1 MIMLCRV
8 QYLLFS
14 VKKPGVRM
22 LYCLVR
28 ARVNLIQANS
38 RFVRSWRVLT
48 QESNA
53 NLNYFTYDRSPLLHG
68 LWFVMIMIMISPS
81 SLSTHCI
88 EQEFISLRSEIVPLS
103 PHPHSSLV
111 PLSPHPHS
119 SLLTPHPLPLTS
131 GLDMPRVA
139 TFSYFC
145 VTVCGL
151 SREIVCLHGCL
162 KVLFQH
168 ITWELAAD
176 IIRPDEGGANTRN
189 VRFWTLYTQAARRIH
204 FGKCFC

>member
-1 MIMLCRV
+1 MTGAH
-8 QYLLFS
+8 Y
-14 VKKPGVRM
+14 
-22 LYCLVR
+22 
-28 ARVNLIQANS
+28 
-38 RFVRSWRVLT
+38 
-48 QESNA
+48 
-53 NLNYFTYDRSPLLHG
+53 

-88 EQEFISLRSEIVPLS
+88 EQEFISLRSGIVPLG
-103 PHPHSSLV
+103 
-111 PLSPHPHS
+111 PHPHS

-151 SREIVCLHGCL
+151 SREIVCLRGCL

-176 IIRPDEGGANTRN
+176 FFRPDEGGANTRN

-204 FGKCFC
+204 FGKCFLLITPVRFNISQKRFLEIVVKIVIVY

>member
-8 QYLLFS
+8 QYFLFS

-28 ARVNLIQANS
+28 AGVNLIQANS

-48 QESNA
+48 QKSNA
-53 NLNYFTYDRSPLLHG
+53 NLNYFTYDRSPLLNG

-111 PLSPHPHS
+111 PLSPQP
-119 SLLTPHPLPLTS
+119 SLLTPHPSPPTPHFRTRHAASSDFFIFLCYCLRAIQ
-131 GLDMPRVA
+131 GD
-139 TFSYFC
+139 C
-145 VTVCGL
+145 VPSWL
-151 SREIVCLHGCL
+151 SKGIVSPYHL
-162 KVLFQH
+162 
-168 ITWELAAD
+168 
-176 IIRPDEGGANTRN
+176 GAGS
-189 VRFWTLYTQAARRIH
+189 RFLSPWRRR
-204 FGKCFC
+204 G

>member
-8 QYLLFS
+8 QYFLFS

-28 ARVNLIQANS
+28 AGVNLIQANS

-48 QESNA
+48 QKSNA
-53 NLNYFTYDRSPLLHG
+53 NLNYFTYDRSPLLNG

-139 TFSYFC
+139 TFSCFC

-162 KVLFQH
+162 KVLFHH

-176 IIRPDEGGANTRN
+176 IFRPDEGGANTRN
-189 VRFWTLYTQAARRIH
+189 VRFWTLYTQAAWIH

>member
-8 QYLLFS
+8 QYFLFS

-28 ARVNLIQANS
+28 AGVNLIQANS

-48 QESNA
+48 QKSNA
-53 NLNYFTYDRSPLLHG
+53 NLNYFTYDRSPLLNG

-88 EQEFISLRSEIVPLS
+88 EQEFISLRSKIVP
-103 PHPHSSLV
+103 
-111 PLSPHPHS
+111 PHS

-131 GLDMPRVA
+131 GLDVPRVA

-151 SREIVCLHGCL
+151 SSEIVCLHGCL

-168 ITWELAAD
+168 ITWELAPD
-176 IIRPDEGGANTRN
+176 IFRPDEGGANTRN

>member
-28 ARVNLIQANS
+28 AGVNLIQANS

-48 QESNA
+48 QKSNA
-53 NLNYFTYDRSPLLHG
+53 NLNYFTYDRSPLLNG

-88 EQEFISLRSEIVPLS
+88 EQEFISLRSGI
-103 PHPHSSLV
+103 V

-151 SREIVCLHGCL
+151 SREIVCLRGCL

-176 IIRPDEGGANTRN
+176 FFRPDEGGANTRN